1 MQLTKDDP
9 ALQEEAVDAA
19 LAAMIL
25 SASGWRAIFA
35 PDGNEENTHSKIS
48 PAHSI
53 IVAVAAK
60 VFADYVKKT
69 TGVARP
75 ALIVGMDAR
84 PTGKN
89 IAGVMMRSLTTE
101 GCTVR
106 WTGITAAPEIMS
118 FARSEGVSGKAQGF
132 VYISASHNPIG
143 HNGLKFGLTDG
154 GVLAGSEAKL
164 LIEAFRSF
172 LSESG
177 RIGKTLSLINGADQ
191 TLIDAAYSESPRVK
205 QKALSAYLD
214 FTREVVSAASDRA
227 EQEKLFAS
235 ITETIREHPI
245 GVIADFNGS
254 ARTVSIDR
262 EFLLSLGVKFAFI
275 NGEAGN
281 IAHRIVPEGEAL
293 DCAAQFLEEQH
304 ARDPAFVMGY
314 MPDCDGDRGNIVIWD
329 ETLKKTRPLEAQE
342 VFALACVAEL
352 SHLVWTG
359 SLRCDENGRFLD
371 DVAVAVNDP
380 TSLRIDVIAEAFGA
394 KIFRAEVGEANV
406 VSLARKLRELGYTV
420 RILGEGSA
428 GGNIT
433 HPSAVRDPIDT
444 VFALLKMLAI
454 RSVGDKKGLFEI
466 WRDISG
472 NIGSYKDGFSLADI
486 IASLPSFVSTGGYTP
501 DALLKVK
508 SVDHAALKERYQKI
522 FLRDWEEKKEHLY
535 KQYGIVAWDAAC
547 YNGIE
552 ERLDIKNFGE
562 AGRGG
567 LKIIFVDD
575 QDDHIASLWM
585 RGSGTEPVF
594 RIMADAECF
603 GLERE
608 LIAWQQAMVI
618 EADNE

>member
-9 ALQEEAVDAA
+9 GLREEAVDAA
-19 LAAMIL
+19 LSVMIL

-35 PDGNEENTHSKIS
+35 PDGNEENPSREIS
-48 PAHSI
+48 PAHTI

-84 PTGKN
+84 PTGKS
-89 IAGVMMRSLTTE
+89 IADVMMRSLTAE
-101 GCTVR
+101 GCAIR

-118 FARSEGVSGKAQGF
+118 FARSEGVSGRAQGF

-154 GVLAGSEAKL
+154 GVLAGSETKL
-164 LIEAFRSF
+164 LIGAFCSF
-172 LSESG
+172 FSDSD
-177 RIGKTLSLINGADQ
+177 RIEKALSLINGADQ
-191 TLIDAAYSESPRVK
+191 ALIDAAYGESPRVK
-205 QKALSAYLD
+205 QEALSAYRD
-214 FTREVVSAASDRA
+214 FTREVVSAVADRT
-227 EQEKLFAS
+227 EQEKLFAN
-235 ITETIREHPI
+235 IKRTIQDHPI
-245 GVIADFNGS
+245 GIIADFNGS
-254 ARTVSIDR
+254 ARTVSIDK

-281 IAHRIVPEGEAL
+281 IAHRIVPEGESL
-293 DCAAQFLEEQH
+293 DCAAQFLKEQH

-329 ETLKKTRPLEAQE
+329 EALKNIRPLEAQE

-352 SHLVWTG
+352 SHLVWTS

-394 KIFRAEVGEANV
+394 KLFRAEVGEANV
-406 VSLARKLRELGYTV
+406 VSLARKLRGLGFTA

-454 RSVGDKKGLFEI
+454 RSGGDKKGLFEI
-466 WRDISG
+466 WRDLSG
-472 NIGSYKDGFSLADI
+472 NNASYKDDFTLSDI
-486 IASLPSFVSTGGYTP
+486 IKTLPPFVSTGGYTQ

-508 SVDHAALKERYQKI
+508 SSDHAALKEKYQKI
-522 FLRDWEEKKEHLY
+522 FLRDWEKKKEHLY
-535 KQYGIVAWDAAC
+535 KQYGIAAWDAAC

-552 ERLDIKNFGE
+552 ERFDIKNFGE

-575 QDDHIASLWM
+575 QDARVASLWM

-594 RIMADAECF
+594 RIMADAERF
-603 GLERE
+603 DLERE
-608 LIAWQQAMVI
+608 LIAWQRAMVI

>member
-1 MQLTKDDP
+1 
-9 ALQEEAVDAA
+9 
-19 LAAMIL
+19 MIL

-35 PDGNEENTHSKIS
+35 PDGNEENPHSEIS
-48 PAHSI
+48 PAHSV

-84 PTGKN
+84 PTGKSV
-89 IAGVMMRSLTTE
+89 ADVMLRSLTTG
-101 GCTVR
+101 GCAVR
-106 WTGITAAPEIMS
+106 WTGVTAAPEIMS
-118 FARSEGVSGKAQGF
+118 FARSEGVSGRAQGF

-154 GVLAGSEAKL
+154 GVLAGSETKL
-164 LIEAFRSF
+164 LVEAFRSF
-172 LSESG
+172 LSESD
-177 RIGKTLSLINGADQ
+177 RIEKALSLINGAEQ
-191 TLIDAAYSESPRVK
+191 SLIDAVYGESPRVK
-205 QKALSAYLD
+205 QEALSAYLD
-214 FTREVVSAASDRA
+214 FTREVVSDAPDRA
-227 EQEKLFAS
+227 EQEKLFAV
-235 ITETIREHPI
+235 IKETIQKHPI

-254 ARTVSIDR
+254 ARAVSIDR
-262 EFLLSLGVKFAFI
+262 DFLLSLGVKFAFI

-293 DCAAQFLEEQH
+293 DCAAQFLQEQH

-371 DVAVAVNDP
+371 EVAVAVNDP

-394 KIFRAEVGEANV
+394 KLFRAEVGEANV
-406 VSLARKLRELGYTV
+406 VSLARKLRGLGCTV

-454 RSVGDKKGLFEI
+454 RSAGDKKGLFEI
-466 WRDISG
+466 WRDLSG
-472 NIGSYKDGFSLADI
+472 NIASYKDDFTLADI
-486 IASLPSFVSTGGYTP
+486 IKTLPPFVSTGGYTQ

-508 SVDHAALKERYQKI
+508 SADHAALKERYQKI
-522 FLRDWEEKKEHLY
+522 FLRDWEKKKEHLY
-535 KQYGIVAWDAAC
+535 NQYGIVAWDAAC

-552 ERLDIKNFGE
+552 ERLDVKNFGE

-575 QDDHIASLWM
+575 QDERVASLWM

-603 GLERE
+603 DLERE
-608 LIAWQQAMVI
+608 LIAWQRAMVI

>member
-1 MQLTKDDP
+1 MQLTKDDSG
-9 ALQEEAVDAA
+9 LQEEAIDAT
-19 LAAMIL
+19 LSAMIL
-25 SASGWRAIFA
+25 SASGWRAVFA
-35 PDGNEENTHSKIS
+35 PDGNEENSGSEIS
-48 PAHSI
+48 LAHSV

-69 TGVARP
+69 TSVARP
-75 ALIVGMDAR
+75 ALIAGMDAR
-84 PTGKN
+84 PTGKS
-89 IAGVMMRSLTTE
+89 IASVMMRSLAAE
-101 GCTVR
+101 GCAIR

-118 FARSEGVSGKAQGF
+118 FARSEGVSGRAQGF

-172 LSESG
+172 LFKPG
-177 RIGKTLSLINGADQ
+177 RIEKALSLINGAEQ
-191 TLIDAAYSESPRVK
+191 ALIDAAYDDSPRVK
-205 QKALSAYLD
+205 QEALSAYLD
-214 FTREVVSAASDRA
+214 FTREVVSDASDKA
-227 EQEKLFAS
+227 KQEKLFAS
-235 ITETIREHPI
+235 IKDTIQAHPI

-254 ARTVSIDR
+254 ARAVSIDR
-262 EFLLSLGVKFAFI
+262 EFLLSLGVKFACI
-275 NGEAGN
+275 NDEAGN
-281 IAHRIVPEGEAL
+281 ITHRIVPEGETL
-293 DCAAQFLEEQH
+293 DYAAQFLEEQH

-329 ETLKKTRPLEAQE
+329 ETLKKIRPLEAQE

-359 SLRCDENGRFLD
+359 SSQCDENGRFVD
-371 DVAVAVNDP
+371 EVAIVVNDP

-394 KIFRAEVGEANV
+394 KVFRAEVGEANV
-406 VSLARKLRELGYTV
+406 VSLARKLRGLGFTA

-454 RSVGDKKGLFEI
+454 RSAGDKKGLFEI
-466 WRDISG
+466 WRDLSG
-472 NIGSYKDGFSLADI
+472 NVASYKDDFTLADI
-486 IASLPSFVSTGGYTP
+486 ITTLPPFVSTGGYTP

-508 SVDHAALKERYQKI
+508 STDHAALKERYQKV
-522 FLRDWEEKKEHLY
+522 FLRDWEKKKEHLY
-535 KQYGIVAWDAAC
+535 KQYGIVAWNAAC

-567 LKIIFVDD
+567 LKIIFVDV
-575 QDDHIASLWM
+575 QDKRVASLWM

-603 GLERE
+603 DLERE
-608 LIAWQQAMVI
+608 LIAWQRAMVI